1 MRFHTLDD
9 WLRWQE
15 RLHPSE
21 IDLGLERVAEV
32 WRRLCSGG
40 LDCPVVTV
48 GGTNGK
54 GSSVAMLEA
63 ILGVAGYRTGCY
75 TSPHLRRY
83 NERIRIAGDEVS
95 DTALCAAFERVDR
108 ARGEVSLTYFEFG
121 TLAALELF
129 AGAGLDLAVLEVG
142 LGGRLDAVNLL
153 NSEVALVTTVG
164 LDHTDWLGEDL
175 NAIAREKAGIFRSGR
190 PAVIGQVDPPP
201 ALLEAAES
209 AGAQVFLAGREFS
222 VEPGDGDWSWRGPG
236 RTRHALPRPNLRSG
250 RQLDNAAAV
259 LMVLECLSRS
269 FPVSPEALR
278 AGLQQVRLVGRL
290 QLIPGDVDL
299 ILDVAH
305 NVQAA
310 RNLARDLGSISCEGR
325 THAVFGCLRDKDA
338 VGMAAAL
345 SPQIG
350 CWHLASP
357 GGERSLGIASLEQAL
372 SAAAVSA
379 PRRCYESVGG
389 ALAGARCEALPGDRI
404 LITGSFMTV
413 AEALEHPTLRS
424 AELV

>member
-15 RLHPSE
+15 RLHPSA
-21 IDLGLERVAEV
+21 IDLGLERVAGV
-32 WRRLCSGG
+32 WRRLRPGG

-54 GSSVAMLEA
+54 GSSVVTLES
-63 ILGVAGYRTGCY
+63 ILGASGYRTGCY

-83 NERIRIAGDEVS
+83 NERIHIAGDEIS
-95 DTALCAAFERVDR
+95 DAELCVAFERVDR
-108 ARGEVSLTYFEFG
+108 ARGAVSLTYFEFG

-153 NSEVALVTTVG
+153 DAEVALVTTVG

-190 PAVIGQVDPPP
+190 PAVIGQADPPS

-209 AGAQVFLAGREFS
+209 VGARVFLAGREFA
-222 VEPGDGDWSWRGPG
+222 VEPGERDWSWSGPG
-236 RTRHALPRPNLRSG
+236 RTYHALPWPNLRSG
-250 RQLDNAAAV
+250 GQLDNTAAV
-259 LMVLECLSRS
+259 LMVLDCLSQR
-269 FPVSPEALR
+269 FPVDQEALR
-278 AGLQQVRLVGRL
+278 SGLQQARLAGRL
-290 QLIPGDVDL
+290 QLVPGDVTL

-310 RNLARDLGSISCEGR
+310 SNLAQDLGSISCQGR
-325 THAVFGCLRDKDA
+325 THAVFGCMQDKDVA
-338 VGMAAAL
+338 GMMQVL
-345 SPQIG
+345 SLQID

-357 GGERSLGIASLEQAL
+357 SGDRALGIEALEQAL

-379 PRRCYESVGG
+379 PRRSYG
-389 ALAGARCEALPGDRI
+389 AVDEALTGARREALPGDRI
-404 LITGSFMTV
+404 LISGSFLTV
-413 AEALEHPTLRS
+413 AEALDDLTLQS
-424 AELV
+424 GELV

>member
-21 IDLGLERVAEV
+21 IDLGLERVAGV
-32 WRRLCSGG
+32 WRRLRPGG

-54 GSSVAMLEA
+54 GSSVAMLES
-63 ILGVAGYRTGCY
+63 ILRAAGYRAGCY

-95 DTALCAAFERVDR
+95 DAALCAAFERVDR

-121 TLAALELF
+121 TLAALDLF
-129 AGAGLDLAVLEVG
+129 AGAGLDLALLEVG

-153 NSEVALVTTVG
+153 DAEVALVTTVG

-175 NAIAREKAGIFRSGR
+175 NAIAREKGGIFRSGR
-190 PAVIGQVDPPP
+190 PAVIGQADPPP
-201 ALLEAAES
+201 GLLEAAES
-209 AGAQVFLAGREFS
+209 VGAPVFLAGREFA
-222 VEPGDGDWSWRGPG
+222 VEPDDGDWSWRGPG
-236 RTRHALPRPNLRSG
+236 RTRHALPRPNLGSG

-259 LMVLECLSRS
+259 LMVLECLSPS
-269 FPVSPEALR
+269 FPVGEEALR
-278 AGLQQVRLVGRL
+278 AGLQQARLAGRL
-290 QLIPGDVDL
+290 QLIPGDVAL

-310 RNLARDLGSISCEGR
+310 RNLARDLGSLPCQGR
-325 THAVFGCLRDKDA
+325 THAVFGCLGDKDA
-338 VGMAAAL
+338 AGMAAAL

-357 GGERSLGIASLEQAL
+357 GAGRALGIEALEQAL
-372 SAAAVSA
+372 HAAAVSA
-379 PRRCYESVGG
+379 SRRHYGSVGE
-389 ALAGARCEALPGDRI
+389 ALVGARREALTGDRI
-404 LITGSFMTV
+404 LITGSFLTV
-413 AEALEHPTLRS
+413 AEALEDPTLRS